1 MQTTII
7 VVLFLV
13 LIITSVLINMKDNG
27 LIYFNSSFRSN
38 FLKEGFE
45 NDDNQLNEDLAID
58 GFKGIY
64 QSTKSKHKQIDKI
77 SLRKGNKDC
86 IDSGLTNSM
95 GYLCLSLED
104 SNLLKTRG
112 GNDILPKNI

>member
-45 NDDNQLNEDLAID
+45 NDDNQLNED
-58 GFKGIY
+58 
-64 QSTKSKHKQIDKI
+64 
-77 SLRKGNKDC
+77 
-86 IDSGLTNSM
+86 
-95 GYLCLSLED
+95 
-104 SNLLKTRG
+104 
-112 GNDILPKNI
+112 